1 MNIHLYPFTG
11 CFGAHRGT
19 LVLTSTHVHIYK
31 YIFFFAILQPEANPA
46 AAACKVPAL
55 SSVVG
60 TDCRNIYIYV
70 IVASTLFF
78 SFNPPPGPPL
88 AAGPEDSPRYRRAH
102 SAPRRLE
109 RWSSRQPWRAPGGD
123 GHRSPRPS
131 WPKVGPVPSERG
143 AAVATSNLW

>member
-31 YIFFFAILQPEANPA
+31 YFFFAILQPEANPA

-60 TDCRNIYIYV
+60 TDCRNIYM
-70 IVASTLFF
+70 SLLPQLFF
-78 SFNPPPGPPL
+78 FPSTPHQAHLWPQARRIHQDIGVLIVHRDGWNDGQAGSLEELQAVMAIDHHVLHDPRL
-88 AAGPEDSPRYRRAH
+88 ARCPVN
-102 SAPRRLE
+102 
-109 RWSSRQPWRAPGGD
+109 
-123 GHRSPRPS
+123 
-131 WPKVGPVPSERG
+131 VG
-143 AAVATSNLW
+143 LL